1 MIPYIVVLKLKNY
14 VNLHR
19 ILGLEKSIKM
29 KIGKVIQWD
38 MGHRV
43 LNHRSVCK
51 GLHGHRYKAEIC
63 VEGDLVEKK
72 DASEEGMVID
82 FADIKKTAQ
91 KFIQE
96 ELDHA
101 FMVWEKD
108 IELLE
113 FFKNSKGHKPVIV
126 PFTPTAENVA
136 AYIFNEL
143 KDKFTDVFKT
153 GLHLQSVKLWETPS
167 SYALFESE

>member
-1 MIPYIVVLKLKNY
+1 
-14 VNLHR
+14 
-19 ILGLEKSIKM
+19 M

-72 DASEEGMVID
+72 DVSEEGMVID

-136 AYIFNEL
+136 AYIFNKL

-167 SYALFESE
+167 SYALYESE

>member
-1 MIPYIVVLKLKNY
+1 
-14 VNLHR
+14 
-19 ILGLEKSIKM
+19 
-29 KIGKVIQWD
+29 

-63 VEGDLVEKK
+63 VEGELVEKK

-126 PFTPTAENVA
+126 PFIPTAENVA

-167 SYALFESE
+167 SYALYESE

>member
-1 MIPYIVVLKLKNY
+1 
-14 VNLHR
+14 
-19 ILGLEKSIKM
+19 M

-63 VEGDLVEKK
+63 VEGNLIEEKG
-72 DASEEGMVID
+72 ASEEGMVID
-82 FADIKKTAQ
+82 FADIKKVAQ

-101 FMVWEKD
+101 FMVWD
-108 IELLE
+108 RDHELLE
-113 FFKNSKGHKPVIV
+113 FFKSSQGHKPVIV
-126 PFTPTAENVA
+126 PFTPTAENIA
-136 AYIFNEL
+136 AYIFNKL

-153 GLHLQSVKLWETPS
+153 GLKLQSVKLWETPS
-167 SYALFESE
+167 SYALYDEG

>member
-1 MIPYIVVLKLKNY
+1 
-14 VNLHR
+14 
-19 ILGLEKSIKM
+19 M

-136 AYIFNEL
+136 AYIFSQL

-167 SYALFESE
+167 SYALYESE

>member
-1 MIPYIVVLKLKNY
+1 
-14 VNLHR
+14 
-19 ILGLEKSIKM
+19 M

-63 VEGDLVEKK
+63 VEGNLVEQK

-82 FADIKKTAQ
+82 FADIKKIAQ

-167 SYALFESE
+167 SYALFES

>member
-1 MIPYIVVLKLKNY
+1 
-14 VNLHR
+14 
-19 ILGLEKSIKM
+19 M
-29 KIGKVIQWD
+29 KIVKIIQWD

-43 LNHRSVCK
+43 MNHRSVCK

-63 VEGDLVEKK
+63 VEGDIVSEPG
-72 DASEEGMVID
+72 ASEEGMVVD
-82 FADIKKTAQ
+82 FADIKKIANS
-91 KFIQE
+91 FIQE
-96 ELDHA
+96 KLDHA

-167 SYALFESE
+167 SYALYESE

>member
-1 MIPYIVVLKLKNY
+1 
-14 VNLHR
+14 
-19 ILGLEKSIKM
+19 M

-126 PFTPTAENVA
+126 SFTPTAENVA

-167 SYALFESE
+167 SYALYEPK

>member
-1 MIPYIVVLKLKNY
+1 
-14 VNLHR
+14 
-19 ILGLEKSIKM
+19 M

-136 AYIFNEL
+136 AYIFNQL

-167 SYALFESE
+167 SYALFESK

>member
-1 MIPYIVVLKLKNY
+1 
-14 VNLHR
+14 
-19 ILGLEKSIKM
+19 M

-136 AYIFNEL
+136 VYIFNEL

-167 SYALFESE
+167 SYALYESE

>member
-1 MIPYIVVLKLKNY
+1 M
-14 VNLHR
+14 R
-19 ILGLEKSIKM
+19 
-29 KIGKVIQWD
+29 IGKVIQWD

-43 LNHRSVCK
+43 LNHRSVCR

-63 VEGDLVEKK
+63 VEGNLVEKENV
-72 DASEEGMVID
+72 SEEGMVID

-101 FMVWEKD
+101 FMVWDKD
-108 IELLE
+108 EELLE
-113 FFKNSKGHKPVIV
+113 FFKTSKGHKPVIV

-136 AYIFNEL
+136 TYIYDNL
-143 KDKFTDVFKT
+143 KDKFADVFNT
-153 GLHLQSVKLWETPS
+153 GLRLHSVKLWETPT
-167 SYALFESE
+167 SYAVCES

>member
-1 MIPYIVVLKLKNY
+1 
-14 VNLHR
+14 
-19 ILGLEKSIKM
+19 M
-29 KIGKVIQWD
+29 KIGKIIQWD

-63 VEGDLVEKK
+63 VEGDLVEEK

-82 FADIKKTAQ
+82 FADIKKISQT
-91 KFIQE
+91 FIQK

-101 FMVWEKD
+101 FMVWDKD

-136 AYIFNEL
+136 TYIFNEL

-153 GLHLQSVKLWETPS
+153 GLHLKSVKLWETPS
-167 SYALFESE
+167 SYALYESEQDKGNAL

>member
-1 MIPYIVVLKLKNY
+1 
-14 VNLHR
+14 
-19 ILGLEKSIKM
+19 M
-29 KIGKVIQWD
+29 KIGKIIQWD

-63 VEGDLVEKK
+63 VEGNLIEEKG
-72 DASEEGMVID
+72 ASEEGMVID
-82 FADIKKTAQ
+82 FADIKKVAQ

-101 FMVWEKD
+101 FMVWD
-108 IELLE
+108 RDHELLE
-113 FFKNSKGHKPVIV
+113 FFKSSQGHKPVIV

-136 AYIFNEL
+136 AYIFKEL
-143 KDKFTDVFKT
+143 KDKFTDIFQT
-153 GLHLQSVKLWETPS
+153 GLKLQSVKLWETPS
-167 SYALFESE
+167 SYALYDEG

>member
-1 MIPYIVVLKLKNY
+1 
-14 VNLHR
+14 
-19 ILGLEKSIKM
+19 M

-63 VEGDLVEKK
+63 VEGKLIEEKG
-72 DASEEGMVID
+72 ASEEGMVID
-82 FADIKKTAQ
+82 FADIKKVAQ

-101 FMVWEKD
+101 FMVWD
-108 IELLE
+108 RDHELLE
-113 FFKNSKGHKPVIV
+113 FFKSSQGHKPVIV

-136 AYIFNEL
+136 AYIFNKL
-143 KDKFTDVFKT
+143 KDKFTDVFQT
-153 GLHLQSVKLWETPS
+153 GLKLQSVKLWETPS
-167 SYALFESE
+167 SYALYDEG

>member
-1 MIPYIVVLKLKNY
+1 M
-14 VNLHR
+14 
-19 ILGLEKSIKM
+19 EKRIKM

-63 VEGDLVEKK
+63 VEGKLIEEKG
-72 DASEEGMVID
+72 ASEEGMVID
-82 FADIKKTAQ
+82 FADIKKVAQ

-101 FMVWEKD
+101 FMVWD
-108 IELLE
+108 RDHELLE
-113 FFKNSKGHKPVIV
+113 FFKSSQGHKPVIV
-126 PFTPTAENVA
+126 PFIPTAENVA
-136 AYIFNEL
+136 AYIFNKL

-153 GLHLQSVKLWETPS
+153 GLKLQSVKLWETPS
-167 SYALFESE
+167 SYALYDEG

>member
-1 MIPYIVVLKLKNY
+1 
-14 VNLHR
+14 
-19 ILGLEKSIKM
+19 M

-136 AYIFNEL
+136 SYIFNEL